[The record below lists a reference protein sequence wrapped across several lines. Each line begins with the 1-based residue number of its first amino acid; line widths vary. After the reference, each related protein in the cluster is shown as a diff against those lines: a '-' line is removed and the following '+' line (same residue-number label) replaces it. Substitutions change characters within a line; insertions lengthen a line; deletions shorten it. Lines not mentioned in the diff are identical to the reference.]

1 MKVRDLELAKLRLKE
16 RDFTLVIVKEGR
28 VIFETKLHGVGGFLQ
43 AIEKIGSRLAA
54 SSVADKIVGAA
65 ASMLCAYSEVASVFA
80 VTISEQGIR
89 VLEDNN
95 ITYHFETE
103 VPNILNHDKTDICP
117 FEKLAIGSRDP
128 KEAYTKL
135 KSFSESLAVRNSTRS
150 STFNKLI

>member
-1 MKVRDLELAKLRLKE
+1 MKVRDRDLKLAKLRLKE
-16 RDFTLVIVKEGR
+16 RDLTLVIVKEGK
-28 VIFETKLHGVGGFLQ
+28 VIFETKSQGVNGFLQ
-43 AIEKIGSRLAA
+43 AIEKFGKRLVA

-65 ASMLCAYSEVASVFA
+65 AAMLCAYSEVSSVFA
-80 VTISEQGIR
+80 ATISEEGIR

-95 ITYHFETE
+95 IIYQFENH

-135 KSFSESLAVRNSTRS
+135 KSIAESLE
-150 STFNKLI
+150 